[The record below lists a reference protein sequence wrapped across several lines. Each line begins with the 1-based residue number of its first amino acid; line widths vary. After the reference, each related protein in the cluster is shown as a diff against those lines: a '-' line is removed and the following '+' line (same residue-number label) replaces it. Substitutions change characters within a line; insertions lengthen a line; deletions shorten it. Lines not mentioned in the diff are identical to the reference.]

1 MHFKL
6 LVSFIDKAQ
15 TKAVMQAARDKGA
28 RGATVIT
35 GARGEGL
42 NESPTFLG
50 LTLETQRNVVL
61 FVVEEHISREI
72 LEHIAEVAQ
81 FEEKPGTGIAV
92 QIDIEDAVGVLQQ
105 AASLNEIV
113 EENL

>member
-6 LVSFIDKAQ
+6 LVAFIDKAQ

-72 LEHIAEVAQ
+72 LEYIAEVAQ

>member
-6 LVSFIDKAQ
+6 LVTFVDKAQ
-15 TKAVMQAARDKGA
+15 TKAVIQAARDKGA

-42 NESPTFLG
+42 NETPTFLG
-50 LTLETQRNVVL
+50 LTLETQRNVIL
-61 FVVEEHISREI
+61 FLVEEHISREI
-72 LEHIAEVAQ
+72 LEHIAEVGE
-81 FEEKPGTGIAV
+81 FDKTPGTGIAV
-92 QIDIEDAVGVLQQ
+92 QIDIEDAVGVLHQ
-105 AASLNEIV
+105 AATLNEIV